1 MDRLVDIR
9 RKGKERRENKRAK
22 IEREQRIKRGG
33 WGPDSMDLPKR
44 LLPAPR
50 SEVLL

>member
-33 WGPDSMDLPKR
+33 GDRRERERKGER
-44 LLPAPR
+44 
-50 SEVLL
+50 

>member
-1 MDRLVDIR
+1 MDRLVNIR

-33 WGPDSMDLPKR
+33 GDRRERERKGGER
-44 LLPAPR
+44 
-50 SEVLL
+50 